1 MCCRSKHNITL
12 YSLSVIN
19 SSSQL
24 STTLVAWM
32 GKSSHPIVCSK
43 THESFATYR
52 GCANLFCIVPM
63 YKEGKKEPVVYKTS
77 VNRTNNVWRVL
88 SSQYPYIQRSKVLS
102 LISKRRDKARQGEQ
116 GELACI
122 YHVICLENIQIL
134 VAYNSWR
141 FFCIIWTPPPTK
153 YRNPKAEHRVE
164 IYLNISDY
172 M

>member
-19 SSSQL
+19 TSSQL

-32 GKSSHPIVCSK
+32 GKSSHPIVCSR

-52 GCANLFCIVPM
+52 GGANLFCIVPI
-63 YKEGKKEPVVYKTS
+63 YKEGKKGPVVHKTS
-77 VNRTNNVWRVL
+77 VNRTNNQWPVL
-88 SSQYPYIQRSKVLS
+88 YLQYPYIQRSKVLS

-122 YHVICLENIQIL
+122 YHFICLETIQIL

-141 FFCIIWTPPPTK
+141 FFCIIWTPPP
-153 YRNPKAEHRVE
+153 NQ
-164 IYLNISDY
+164 ISKSESRT
-172 M
+172 

>member
-12 YSLSVIN
+12 YSLWAIN
-19 SSSQL
+19 TSSQL
-24 STTLVAWM
+24 STTLVAWR

-43 THESFATYR
+43 THESFLTYR
-52 GCANLFCIVPM
+52 GRANLLCIVPI
-63 YKEGKKEPVVYKTS
+63 YKEGKKGHVVHKTS
-77 VNRTNNVWRVL
+77 VNRTNNQWRVL

-122 YHVICLENIQIL
+122 CHTICLETIQIL

-141 FFCIIWTPPPTK
+141 FFLYYMNPTP
-153 YRNPKAEHRVE
+153 NQIPKSESRT
-164 IYLNISDY
+164 
-172 M
+172 